1 MQGSATDSDITDKRL
16 LRGARTRQLALARAV
31 HIASL
36 ESLEGLSFGRIAT
49 DIGLSKAGLQTLFR
63 TKGSLQLATIDH
75 ARAMFADFV
84 VRPTAAEPRG
94 LPRFRALIER
104 WIAYAEQPL
113 FDGGCFQSANLAQ
126 YDSRPGEVR
135 DKLAAYQTEWVA
147 TLSEELSIAIAQGEI
162 EELDPELAAFQIDA
176 VLRSGNTALRLGDA
190 TVIAKIRRVI
200 EAVLHSPG
208 S

>member
-1 MQGSATDSDITDKRL
+1 M
-16 LRGARTRQLALARAV
+16 
-31 HIASL
+31 
-36 ESLEGLSFGRIAT
+36 
-49 DIGLSKAGLQTLFR
+49 
-63 TKGSLQLATIDH
+63 
-75 ARAMFADFV
+75 
-84 VRPTAAEPRG
+84 
-94 LPRFRALIER
+94 
-104 WIAYAEQPL
+104 
-113 FDGGCFQSANLAQ
+113 
-126 YDSRPGEVR
+126 R